1 MAKEEPGPA
10 QLVHHYT
17 HVVCAL
23 NEARKNSEPALN
35 GARQEATDAID
46 KTIVGVCKLIDS
58 LVTEAHMETAKTGR
72 N

>member
-23 NEARKNSEPALN
+23 NEARKNSEPALSD
-35 GARQEATDAID
+35 ARQEATNAID
-46 KTIVGVCKLIDS
+46 KTIVGVCQLIDT
-58 LVTEAHMETAKTGR
+58 LVAEEHMGTVKAGR

>member
-1 MAKEEPGPA
+1 MAKDQPGLA

-23 NEARKNSEPALN
+23 NEARKDAAPAF
-35 GARQEATDAID
+35 GQQRQEATDAVD
-46 KTIVGVCKLIDS
+46 KTIIGVCKLIDS
-58 LVTEAHMETAKTGR
+58 LVSQEHRDTVKTGM